1 MNGVSVIAGHYGG
14 SHDQPRC
21 SAKTGA
27 DADPNLL
34 TSPASE
40 NKISHL
46 HKFGSDRIL
55 DILLILCSV
64 VIGTRETK
72 FFPERPADVA
82 MPVQAVRVGHSL
94 SFRRSRGSPG
104 YSTCIILNEQP
115 HNLAMVKC
123 PNYQPP
129 GMAGASHHTQTRSI
143 HTGHIRTP
151 NLKTPTFPNTF
162 QTQPK
167 SSIHTTTTY
176 PSDRYH
182 ARPA

>member
-1 MNGVSVIAGHYGG
+1 MNGFSVIAEHCGG
-14 SHDQPRC
+14 SHDRPRC

-55 DILLILCSV
+55 DISLILCSV
-64 VIGTRETK
+64 VIGTRETN

-82 MPVQAVRVGHSL
+82 MPVHAVRVGYSL

-104 YSTCIILNEQP
+104 YSTWGACRGSNSR
-115 HNLAMVKC
+115 
-123 PNYQPP
+123 
-129 GMAGASHHTQTRSI
+129 AGHCTCGTF
-143 HTGHIRTP
+143 
-151 NLKTPTFPNTF
+151 LKAT
-162 QTQPK
+162 PK
-167 SSIHTTTTY
+167 SGSVRGAG
-176 PSDRYH
+176 S
-182 ARPA
+182 

>member
-1 MNGVSVIAGHYGG
+1 MNGVSVIAEHCGG

-72 FFPERPADVA
+72 IFPERPADVA
-82 MPVQAVRVGHSL
+82 MPVPAVRVGHSL

-104 YSTCIILNEQP
+104 YSTWGACRGSNSR
-115 HNLAMVKC
+115 
-123 PNYQPP
+123 
-129 GMAGASHHTQTRSI
+129 AGHCTCGTF
-143 HTGHIRTP
+143 
-151 NLKTPTFPNTF
+151 LKAT
-162 QTQPK
+162 PK
-167 SSIHTTTTY
+167 SGSVRGVLLVTNNKSICHSFLAA
-176 PSDRYH
+176 SDSLL
-182 ARPA
+182 P

>member
-1 MNGVSVIAGHYGG
+1 MNGVSVIAEHCGG

-72 FFPERPADVA
+72 IFPERPADVA

-104 YSTCIILNEQP
+104 YSTWGTCRGSNSR
-115 HNLAMVKC
+115 
-123 PNYQPP
+123 
-129 GMAGASHHTQTRSI
+129 AGHCTCGTF
-143 HTGHIRTP
+143 
-151 NLKTPTFPNTF
+151 LKAT
-162 QTQPK
+162 PK
-167 SSIHTTTTY
+167 SGSVRGELAPDTV
-176 PSDRYH
+176 PRQDFLKVQDRFGCSGPPI
-182 ARPA
+182 APVRDLTVAI

>member
-1 MNGVSVIAGHYGG
+1 MNGVYVIAEHCGG
-14 SHDQPRC
+14 SHDRPRC
-21 SAKTGA
+21 SAKNGA

-64 VIGTRETK
+64 VIGTRETI

-104 YSTCIILNEQP
+104 YSTWGACRGSNSR
-115 HNLAMVKC
+115 
-123 PNYQPP
+123 
-129 GMAGASHHTQTRSI
+129 AGHCTCGTF
-143 HTGHIRTP
+143 
-151 NLKTPTFPNTF
+151 LKAT
-162 QTQPK
+162 PK
-167 SSIHTTTTY
+167 SGSVRGAHSSPHAKSAAQTSSASFTNECDALSLRTAHTFEFEE
-176 PSDRYH
+176 R
-182 ARPA
+182 